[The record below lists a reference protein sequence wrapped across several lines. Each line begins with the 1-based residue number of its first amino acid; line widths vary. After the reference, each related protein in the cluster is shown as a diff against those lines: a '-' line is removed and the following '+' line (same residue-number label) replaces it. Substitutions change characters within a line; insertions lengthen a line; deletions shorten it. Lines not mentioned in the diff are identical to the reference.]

1 VSIAGI
7 VDLLDGFPG
16 WTTSFQPMF
25 LQEQSRQA
33 NSVTRAKDFGTPLWR
48 GTWQTRVLEP
58 NELDM
63 WRARLDALSGIL
75 VPFRGVHLARCYPI
89 LYPNGS
95 WPTGASFSGAC
106 SVASASGQSLALSGL
121 PTGYTV
127 SQGDMIGVTTTDN
140 AWLFRALATVTAP
153 AGTTP
158 SFKVVPPIP
167 AGLAAGQAASVK
179 RPWCPMTLVPGAP
192 DDGGVIDGTGTIS
205 FTATEMR

>member
-1 VSIAGI
+1 MSLSGI

-16 WTTSFQPMF
+16 WTTSFEPMF

-33 NSVTRAKDFGTPLWR
+33 NGVTRGKDFGTPLWR
-48 GTWQTRVLEP
+48 GTWQSRQMAP
-58 NELDM
+58 NELDA
-63 WRARLDALSGIL
+63 WRARLDGLFGVV

-106 SVASASGQSLALSGL
+106 QVASASGQTLALSGL
-121 PTGYTV
+121 PAGYTV
-127 SQGDMIGVTTTDN
+127 STGDMVGVTTSDN
-140 AWLFRALATVTAP
+140 AWLFRARQTVTAV

-158 SFKVVPPIP
+158 AFGVIPPIP
-167 AGLAAGQAASVK
+167 YGLAAGQAATVK

-192 DDGGVIDGTGTIS
+192 SYASGLDGVGSVTFS
-205 FTATEMR
+205 ATEMR